1 MQPSAH
7 QPLLSACAS
16 IGGVVGLG
24 CLVDPRLAPAST
36 VAQEGEGEAR
46 HLSPARL
53 LPLLE
58 LGEVPMGVVRAL
70 LRALAA
76 CSVLPEDWPQHAQR
90 IRGAMQGG
98 TACEEC
104 GEAVRVVF
112 ATPCGHLLCPDCTS
126 RDSTACSHCRA
137 PYKMQVGCCGRLA
150 VGGGCCIWPDAW
162 PAFALAGVGVD
173 VGRKMQVAWW
183 SSILQPA
190 VQEGSGR
197 LSPHTTLLLLLP
209 RPATLLVCQSPA
221 PLCSS
226 S

>member
-1 MQPSAH
+1 M
-7 QPLLSACAS
+7 
-16 IGGVVGLG
+16 G

-70 LRALAA
+70 LCALAA
-76 CSVLPEDWPQHAQR
+76 CGVLPEDWPQRAQR

-150 VGGGCCIWPDAW
+150 VRSGCCIWPDAW
-162 PAFALAGVGVD
+162 PCLHWQEWVW
-173 VGRKMQVAWW
+173 MLAWW
-183 SSILQPA
+183 SSCSQLCRKARAACHLAQLCCCCHA
-190 VQEGSGR
+190 
-197 LSPHTTLLLLLP
+197 LP
-209 RPATLLVCQSPA
+209 RYSYARPAMLLFLEQRRPGAAQVQPPA
-221 PLCSS
+221 QMGCAGGAH
-226 S
+226 